1 MEESKVWVLDGVR
14 SSAERQSLML
24 RAEEGQQQESSSREV
39 LVLLSHD
46 EVLVCSDEVLVRP
59 SGKALVVS

>member
-1 MEESKVWVLDGVR
+1 MLDGVR

-24 RAEEGQQQESSSREV
+24 RAEEGQQQESSREV

-46 EVLVCSDEVLVRP
+46 KVLVCSDEVLVRP